1 MLTIFMN
8 TESSKTN
15 EAHRYR
21 LKLSDK
27 LNLKYTNKNMAL
39 ANLTIYYMWE
49 NIKYA
54 YNNNKFKISG
64 STWNDVFNWPD
75 ESYSIPGIQYIL
87 NT

>member
-1 MLTIFMN
+1 
-8 TESSKTN
+8 
-15 EAHRYR
+15 
-21 LKLSDK
+21 
-27 LNLKYTNKNMAL
+27 
-39 ANLTIYYMWE
+39 MWE